1 MSIVRSENRVHLGY
15 GVCVLIFDKTQIYHP
30 IITFQ
35 ESLSNSSQ
43 KRGVVVFYQKFS
55 FA

>member
-15 GVCVLIFDKTQIYHP
+15 GVCGLIFNKTQIYHP

-35 ESLSNSSQ
+35 ESLSNSPQ
-43 KRGVVVFYQKFS
+43 KRGVAAFFQKFS